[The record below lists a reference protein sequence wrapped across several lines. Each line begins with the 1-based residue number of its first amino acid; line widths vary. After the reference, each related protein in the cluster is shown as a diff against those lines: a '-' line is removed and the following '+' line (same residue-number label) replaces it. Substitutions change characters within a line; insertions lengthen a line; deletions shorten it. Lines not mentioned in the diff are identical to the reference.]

1 MTSAR
6 TKLTLAI
13 GFAAGYVLGSKA
25 GRQRYQQITELAHKL
40 SSDPRV
46 KDAVDT
52 VKTEAVSAAAAAKT
66 VVEDKLGKR
75 NANGLAEP
83 YPVDPIVTAG

>member
-6 TKLTLAI
+6 TKLTLLL

-25 GRQRYQQITELAHKL
+25 GRQRYQQITEFAHRVGN
-40 SSDPRV
+40 DPRV

-52 VKTEAVSAAAAAKT
+52 VKTEAVNAATAAKT
-66 VVEDKLGKR
+66 AVEDKLGKR
-75 NANGLAEP
+75 HPNGIAEP
-83 YPVDPIVTAG
+83 YPVDPVVTAG